1 MTQWSNPTTPFP
13 FCWLQTHKHARSWSQ
28 LINRARM
35 LPTARSACQPVIKE
49 NASASTFAPRTI
61 CIQNIP
67 LHSCLSR
74 SGLQSLHLKHE
85 GSRQIAL
92 WQPNTDDCKYKE
104 GTMVRLTASII
115 EQKGPQSVC
124 LPLWRASR
132 LAGLAAYQ
140 YYRCCCCHGQP
151 QQLLA
156 GLLKPAPGWQP
167 AACLL
172 YTINLCSLEMVQG
185 CGEAPRHNCPARLPK
200 LRQQWSGRG
209 ESAGARNEWRGRMR
223 MEPWRICKL

>member
-1 MTQWSNPTTPFP
+1 MEPTYKQSSYVANCTP
-13 FCWLQTHKHARSWSQ
+13 C
-28 LINRARM
+28 M
-35 LPTARSACQPVIKE
+35 PTCDKRKCERVH
-49 NASASTFAPRTI
+49 I
-61 CIQNIP
+61 CNLNN
-67 LHSCLSR
+67 LHSEHTATLLPLSLGPPEFPPSAR
-74 SGLQSLHLKHE
+74 GQT
-85 GSRQIAL
+85 AL
-92 WQPNTDDCKYKE
+92 WQPNADDCKYKE
-104 GTMVRLTASII
+104 GAVVRLTASII

-132 LAGLAAYQ
+132 LAGLAAHQ
-140 YYRCCCCHGQP
+140 YYRCHGQP

-156 GLLKPAPGWQP
+156 GLLKPAPGCQP

-200 LRQQWSGRG
+200 LRQQWGGRG

-223 MEPWRICKL
+223 MEPWRKCKL